1 MKITCDKCGASYK
14 IPEEKLTRDVS
25 KATCKKCGEKIII
38 RRPGHTDAYEDPR
51 LTGGMHASN
60 DDDGVV
66 EHNEERTVIAVV
78 PELQRYD
85 ATPPLAAGG
94 SVPDPS
100 QSVGSMGLNPRQS
113 QSVQPVAAPLPAR
126 STEEPRRIQSPA
138 PAPVSASQQVPV
150 QPRPAPAPIPAAPV
164 AAPAPVSAS
173 QMTAPV
179 TAPSVAAAK
188 TGSVKPVK
196 RAAASWV
203 AIPPLALAIVGL
215 LLYIPQAMWGIAN
228 FQAVGFMLALFG
240 SLAAIVL
247 QVELIRSGSLNLML
261 GFLVPSLGVVGLGVG
276 LLQTQEVPFLT
287 EGVKDNLDLI
297 IATAAQPAAP
307 DAPSL
312 SERVKERKSQV
323 GKRPSLPKPGTNVDT
338 TNLTSGDPSPVQGAT
353 GTKDGG
359 GPGEVVAPEAIAGTG
374 VLPISD
380 RKSGREKSD
389 FGKVADNTV
398 NLDTEAISNKME
410 NTKIRV
416 CFTTSLNGMAAPKAL
431 EFSMMVDPSGKAS
444 SGRVISPSEFQGSAL
459 EKCLNERIQKTSFP
473 TFEGTKAE
481 KYTHKYFN

>member
-38 RRPGHTDAYEDPR
+38 RRPGNTDAYEDPR
-51 LTGGMHASN
+51 LTGGLHASN

-85 ATPPLAAGG
+85 ATPPLAVGG
-94 SVPDPS
+94 SVPDPG
-100 QSVGSMGLNPRQS
+100 QAVGSMGLNPRQN
-113 QSVQPVAAPLPAR
+113 QAVPPVAAPLPAR
-126 STEEPRRIQSPA
+126 TTEEPRRIQTPA
-138 PAPVSASQQVPV
+138 PAPASASQQVPV
-150 QPRPAPAPIPAAPV
+150 QPRPAPAPAPV
-164 AAPAPVSAS
+164 APVAPPPPVSAS
-173 QMTAPV
+173 QVTAPV
-179 TAPSVAAAK
+179 TAPSAAAAR

-196 RAAASWV
+196 KAAASWV
-203 AIPPLALAIVGL
+203 AIPPLTMTIVGL
-215 LLYIPQAMWGIAN
+215 CLYIPDAFWGIAN
-228 FQAVGFMLALFG
+228 FQAVGFMLAMFG

-247 QVELIRSGSLNLML
+247 QLELIRSGSLNLML

-287 EGVKDNLDLI
+287 EGVKDNLTILLQE
-297 IATAAQPAAP
+297 ASQPAAP

-323 GKRPSLPKPGTNVDT
+323 ARRPSLPKPGTNVDT
-338 TNLTSGDPSPVQGAT
+338 ENLTSGDPSGAQGAE

-359 GPGEVVAPEAIAGTG
+359 GPGEAVAPETIAGTG
-374 VLPISD
+374 ALPISD
-380 RKSGREKSD
+380 RKSGREKSG
-389 FGKVADNTV
+389 FGQVADNTV
-398 NLDTEAISNKME
+398 NLDTEAISDKME
-410 NTKIRV
+410 NTRVRV
-416 CFTTSLNGMAAPKAL
+416 CFTTSLNGMQAPKSL
-431 EFSMMVDPSGKAS
+431 EFSIMVDPSGKAS
-444 SGRVISPSEFQGSAL
+444 SGRVVSPSEFQGSAL

-481 KYTHKYFN
+481 KYIHKYFN